1 MWSFTCR
8 VWFVCR
14 MDDGRLLD
22 YLMNHDELME
32 EKVAFYIR
40 DTMEALQ
47 YLHNCR
53 VAHLDIKVRR
63 KENDAVIQCPGTESS
78 QLHRQGAGAVCTPK
92 RWSLNGQA
100 LSFRPIDQR
109 KDSLTCGARSFFF
122 LQTRTYF
129 LASLV
134 CSQELSGFNEG
145 EGGCLRQEWDVT
157 STWLKG
163 NYKINP
169 RGMVWAH
176 TCTRLATKLPEQS
189 WLVPRQL
196 RAGKKECV
204 SPSHLQQCS
213 REPKARG
220 GKGAG
225 EEEVGRAGRGK
236 GKQQAALCCRAREGN
251 SVGNTPR
258 ERFRG
263 RTSCVVEKKFKHS
276 LTWRSVRLAQLVLPF
291 VSTHGRRHCTVLD
304 SALYCCPQLT
314 SQLSWITEN

>member
-1 MWSFTCR
+1 MWSFTSR

-100 LSFRPIDQR
+100 LSFGPIDQR
-109 KDSLTCGARSFFF
+109 KDSVTCGTRSFFF

-157 STWLKG
+157 STRLKG
-163 NYKINP
+163 NCKINP

-176 TCTRLATKLPEQS
+176 TCTRLATWAKLSCAQAAQGRQEGVRVSLTSAAVLWRTQS
-189 WLVPRQL
+189 K
-196 RAGKKECV
+196 G
-204 SPSHLQQCS
+204 
-213 REPKARG
+213 REGCRG
-220 GKGAG
+220 GRGGEGWQGQRKAAGCVVLQSPRGELGGKYTQGEVQRKNKLCCG
-225 EEEVGRAGRGK
+225 EEV
-236 GKQQAALCCRAREGN
+236 QAFPD
-251 SVGNTPR
+251 VM
-258 ERFRG
+258 
-263 RTSCVVEKKFKHS
+263 
-276 LTWRSVRLAQLVLPF
+276 
-291 VSTHGRRHCTVLD
+291 
-304 SALYCCPQLT
+304 
-314 SQLSWITEN
+314 LS